1 MKKLLII
8 FLAIPALSNAQ
19 QALTLPDAINIALKN
34 SFDIQLARNNVA
46 KNAVLNHYGVAGG
59 LPTVNA
65 TATDNEQITT
75 INQEFA
81 NESRN
86 TKRSNVATNNL
97 SASATGSIVLFNGYR
112 IVATK
117 NRLEQLERQS
127 EQLLNAQIQNTIAGV
142 MTTYYD
148 IVRQQSYIK
157 TIDQS
162 IAVSQQKLDI
172 IKTQQSV
179 GLANNA
185 DLFQAQLDLTALLQS
200 KQSQILIIK
209 QAKTELLRQLTLQSD
224 SSIAITDTI
233 LVDKTILLETI
244 ANRLSTNPD
253 VIAADQQVKI
263 NEYIVKETAAQ
274 RYPSIRFNGG
284 YSFIYNKS
292 AAGDTRLNN
301 SYGPTLGLNVAIPI
315 YNGTAFKRQQ
325 QAAEYDVKNAD
336 LQKRGLIRDYY
347 AGMIKTYQ
355 SYAITLQQLE
365 TEQAN
370 YKVAQQL
377 LDLVMQKFQL
387 KQATIVEVRQAQQ
400 SFEDAGYRLVN
411 LNYAAK
417 SAEIELRRL
426 ASQLA
431 S

>member
-1 MKKLLII
+1 MAMVPPLLGG
-8 FLAIPALSNAQ
+8 AQ

-34 SFDIQLARNNVA
+34 SLDIQLAKNNVA
-46 KNAVLNHYGVAGG
+46 KNAVLNDYGVAGG

-81 NESRN
+81 TESRN
-86 TKRSNVATNNL
+86 TKRSNVAANNL
-97 SASATGSIVLFNGYR
+97 SASATGSILLFNGYR
-112 IVATK
+112 VIATK
-117 NRLEQLERQS
+117 GRLEQLEKQS
-127 EQLLNAQIQNTIAGV
+127 EQLLNAQIQNIMAGV
-142 MTTYYD
+142 MNAYYD
-148 IVRQQSYIK
+148 IVRQQSYVR

-172 IKTQQSV
+172 IKVQQSV

-185 DLFQAQLDLTALLQS
+185 DLFQAQLDLTALQQT
-200 KQSQILIIK
+200 KQSQILTIK
-209 QAKTELLRQLTLQSD
+209 QAKTELLRQLTLQPD
-224 SSIAITDTI
+224 SSIAISDTI
-233 LVDKTILLETI
+233 LVDKSVLLETI
-244 ANRLSTNPD
+244 ANRLTTNPD
-253 VIAADQQVKI
+253 IIAAEQQVKI
-263 NEYIVKETAAQ
+263 NGYIVKETAAQ
-274 RYPSIRFNGG
+274 RYPSLRFNGG

-301 SYGPTLGLNVAIPI
+301 SYGPTLGLNVTVPI
-315 YNGTAFKRQQ
+315 YNGGAFKRQQ

-336 LQKRGLIRDYY
+336 LQRRGLLRDYN

-355 SYAITLQQLE
+355 SYATTLQQLE

-370 YKVAQQL
+370 YRIAQQL
-377 LDLVMQKFQL
+377 LDLVLQKFQL

-411 LNYAAK
+411 LNFAAK
-417 SAEIELRRL
+417 SSEIELKRL
-426 ASQLA
+426 ANMLA
-431 S
+431 L